1 MQRNA
6 KGIIVG
12 PKTWCMLISIE
23 SSKLIALGT
32 CCGRI
37 HGVVKLSLC
46 LFAANLI

>member
-12 PKTWCMLISIE
+12 PKTWRMLISIE

-32 CCGRI
+32 RCRRI
-37 HGVVKLSLC
+37 HGVVKLSLRF
-46 LFAANLI
+46 LGANLI